1 MTTLVEQSTHPCIH
15 TSIQVLTIHPS
26 LVIQTFALGE
36 EISRELARLKLGEG
50 YIKVYL
56 RTIHLFVFK

>member
-1 MTTLVEQSTHPCIH
+1 MESYTEMALVNIF
-15 TSIQVLTIHPS
+15 LTCMHSYIHPS